1 MDDIEKLAAF
11 GSIVPAWRE
20 AVDTRG
26 GATGGLALAAVTFDL
41 IERIGRDFEDDV
53 SGLETEVMLS
63 DQGKAQRRQAL
74 AAAAEERLAIAR
86 GHLHSLRDE
95 AAAVRADAAG
105 GGDTSDVLKAAIWGW
120 LDRLDP
126 MQVEIAHRDA
136 VAAGDTAT
144 ADAIESLPGIHP
156 ARLADD
162 RLAALR
168 GERARAANP
177 VAARR
182 AAVIE
187 AAIADLEAR
196 LGAVEARIAGA
207 PATAAVA

>member
-11 GSIVPAWRE
+11 GSVVPAWRE

-53 SGLETEVMLS
+53 SGLETDILLS

-74 AAAAEERLAIAR
+74 AAESEERLAVAR
-86 GHLHSLRDE
+86 GHLRALREE

-105 GGDTSDVLKAAIWGW
+105 ATDTSDVLKAAIWRW

-126 MQVEIAHRDA
+126 MQIEVAYRDA
-136 VAAGDTAT
+136 IAAGDTAT
-144 ADAIESLPGIHP
+144 ADAIESLPSVHP
-156 ARLADD
+156 ARLAAD
-162 RLAALR
+162 RLATLQ

-187 AAIADLEAR
+187 TAIADLEAR
-196 LGAVEARIAGA
+196 LAAVEARIAGA
-207 PATAAVA
+207 PATAAIA